1 MTRNLEPLTTA
12 GPAGPAGLARLAN
25 GGRRWLV
32 DGAIA
37 ALVTGLSLASLYG
50 SASWHPQH
58 QPAGLAGYLLVAAGG
73 ISLTARRRYP
83 VAVLAVTLVTALLAG
98 TVGHAEMVWLPLIV
112 AFFTTVGARRRVA
125 AVISLI
131 VGYTASVWPP
141 WLIGRPHHSSVAFA
155 LALLFGLL
163 AMLSVAE
170 LTRAAAQR
178 RAAQQQLREQEV
190 LRRAGE
196 ERMRIARDVH
206 DVVAHN
212 ISVINVQANTALH
225 LMDRQP
231 ERAREALT
239 AINQVSR
246 QALAELRS
254 VLGVLRDT
262 GESAPRAPAPGLA
275 RLTELAGTMRGAG
288 LAVHIEQEGTPV
300 PLPAST
306 ELAAY
311 RIVQEALTN
320 SARHSGSA
328 RASVRVRYQD
338 GQVEIEVD
346 DDGTAGATGRAG
358 HEQRPAQGTGNGITG
373 MTERAQALGGTLSAG
388 PRPGG
393 GFRVTARLPVP
404 GGVR

>member
-1 MTRNLEPLTTA
+1 MMRRLEPLTTA
-12 GPAGPAGLARLAN
+12 GPAGPSGD
-25 GGRRWLV
+25 GRRWLV

-37 ALVTGLSLASLYG
+37 MLITAVSLGSLYG
-50 SASWHPQH
+50 STSWHPH
-58 QPAGLAGYLLVAAGG
+58 QPPASLVSYLLVAAGG

-98 TVGHAEMVWLPLIV
+98 LGGHAGMVWLPLIV
-112 AFFTTVGARRRVA
+112 AFFTAVGARHRVP

-131 VGYTASVWPP
+131 IGYTVSVWPP

-155 LALLFGLL
+155 LALLCGLL
-163 AMLSVAE
+163 VMLSAAE

-178 RAAQQQLREQEV
+178 RTAQRQLREQEV

-231 ERAREALT
+231 ERARQALT
-239 AINQVSR
+239 AINEVSK
-246 QALAELRS
+246 QALTELRS

-262 GESAPRAPAPGLA
+262 GESAPRAPAPGLG
-275 RLTELAGTMRGAG
+275 RLAELAATMRGAG
-288 LAVHIEQEGTPV
+288 LEVGIEQEGTPV
-300 PLPAST
+300 PLPAGT

-328 RASVRVRYQD
+328 QASVRVRYQD
-338 GQVEIEVD
+338 GEMEIEVD
-346 DDGTAGATGRAG
+346 DDGTAGPGHQQRLAG
-358 HEQRPAQGTGNGITG
+358 GTGNGIAG
-373 MTERAQALGGTLSAG
+373 MTERAQALGGSLSAG

-393 GFRVTARLPVP
+393 GFRVTARLPVR
-404 GGVR
+404 GGAR